1 LFVSIAGRDSD
12 ASRKPMPILMAA
24 IGGENLK
31 IGLYL
36 QALGDAGLHEM
47 P

>member
-1 LFVSIAGRDSD
+1 
-12 ASRKPMPILMAA
+12 MAA

-36 QALGDAGLHEM
+36 QALGDAGLNDAIGQNPM
-47 P
+47 GLGLFVL